1 MMNYPSVDLQ
11 LPSSYQP
18 GTTTT
23 MTKQQS
29 GSTQA
34 SDYTKL
40 LNVKERKE
48 LEVPMSLYVNIKLLN
63 SIENLYSREY
73 ITKDQY
79 NDKFQEVMEK
89 ISKIE
94 NVMTSIKPSFNI
106 NNFIDEYGLND
117 CVFAITVLRKIKQD
131 NNEGDERTRFRL
143 VSNVTTNFLRIGD
156 LYWINNEQYPVKD
169 ILASLEQMV
178 VELAQIKRWF
188 AREFSLSSKYQS
200 SLSKH
205 KQKDISETLSKEDS
219 KDIFDLNQY
228 TKTQFELF
236 LKQ

>member
-1 MMNYPSVDLQ
+1 MMNYPSIDLQ
-11 LPSSYQP
+11 LPSTYQP

-94 NVMTSIKPSFNI
+94 NVMTKSSWKKSKTYILFK
-106 NNFIDEYGLND
+106 Y
-117 CVFAITVLRKIKQD
+117 
-131 NNEGDERTRFRL
+131 FRL
-143 VSNVTTNFLRIGD
+143 NSVL
-156 LYWINNEQYPVKD
+156 LK
-169 ILASLEQMV
+169 ILC
-178 VELAQIKRWF
+178 
-188 AREFSLSSKYQS
+188 
-200 SLSKH
+200 
-205 KQKDISETLSKEDS
+205 
-219 KDIFDLNQY
+219 
-228 TKTQFELF
+228 
-236 LKQ
+236 